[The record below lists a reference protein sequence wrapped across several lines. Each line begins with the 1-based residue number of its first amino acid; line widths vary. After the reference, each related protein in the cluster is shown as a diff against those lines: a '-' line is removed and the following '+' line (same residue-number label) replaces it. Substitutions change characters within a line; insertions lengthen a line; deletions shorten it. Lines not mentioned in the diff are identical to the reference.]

1 MSQTTWTSSQLK
13 KLGNCIRND
22 EIPGPELPDYDTV
35 MLHYNDLAT
44 ETQTKIENMD
54 WTSLLGSRKFEV
66 TSRAKTFDTL
76 RQKLQRDKTLQLP
89 NVQDIA
95 GVRFEAE
102 MNLREQDDVADRI
115 ADQFSHDKTTCINDL
130 RHDPHSGYRAVH
142 LRLILREGVH
152 VRGRVEP
159 AWVCGRA

>member
-1 MSQTTWTSSQLK
+1 
-13 KLGNCIRND
+13 
-22 EIPGPELPDYDTV
+22 

-115 ADQFSHDKTTCINDL
+115 ADQFSHDKTTCIKDL